1 LTHCAQVILRAV
13 SHLATQR
20 ASFAMP
26 RAHGVGDN
34 RPVDTPL
41 PPEVSPPPSRF
52 RWAWWLLA
60 WSSLLLG
67 VVGLLLPVMPTT
79 VFILIA
85 AFAASRGSE
94 KLHRALLS
102 HKHFG
107 PLIQHWQ
114 DHGAVPRHAKWMAT
128 WTMLA
133 SAVFT
138 VTGMAVFAPGHWW
151 ISAVPVVCMAA
162 VVIWLWQRP
171 EPPAQG

>member
-1 LTHCAQVILRAV
+1 MTPTQVVRENMRV
-13 SHLATQR
+13 H
-20 ASFAMP
+20 
-26 RAHGVGDN
+26 
-34 RPVDTPL
+34 TPI
-41 PPEVSPPPSRF
+41 PPQVSPPPTRF

-67 VVGLLLPVMPTT
+67 VIGLFLPVMPTT

-94 KLHRALLS
+94 KLHRALMG
-102 HKHFG
+102 HRHFG
-107 PLIQHWQ
+107 PVIRDWQ
-114 DHGAVPRHAKWMAT
+114 THGAVPRRAKWLAS

-138 VTGMAVFAPGHWW
+138 VGVMLAFAGHHWW
-151 ISAVPVVCMAA
+151 MSAIPVLCMSA

-171 EPPAQG
+171 EPPQDG